1 MIEKEITMMELVNVL
16 GMDLDTPEIYDLTGL
31 GLEVESIDENSN
43 PIFNEITD
51 FMVKPKVTKHY
62 RLGELNGT
70 ANHRV
75 KYNGEFV
82 KLEDHPDAKLV
93 NDEMGVVDIS
103 VLDTETYIAN
113 GQINHNTTSGGLV

>member
-1 MIEKEITMMELVNVL
+1 
-16 GMDLDTPEIYDLTGL
+16 
-31 GLEVESIDENSN
+31 
-43 PIFNEITD
+43 
-51 FMVKPKVTKHY
+51 
-62 RLGELNGT
+62 
-70 ANHRV
+70 V

-82 KLEDHPDAKLV
+82 KLKNHPDAKLV